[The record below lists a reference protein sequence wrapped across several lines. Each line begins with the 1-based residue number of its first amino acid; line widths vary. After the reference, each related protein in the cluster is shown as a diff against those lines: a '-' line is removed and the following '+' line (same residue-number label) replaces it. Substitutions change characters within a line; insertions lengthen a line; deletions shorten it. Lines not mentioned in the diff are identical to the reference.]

1 MYYILFHDI
10 WYWLGGLLKGTV
22 SFESMLFNTR
32 QSARCL
38 ALQVPT
44 NPDKACRAEA
54 DLAACSAAR
63 HFHGT
68 IVVGKP
74 GLGLEKPVLDSF
86 HLLLVTPTI
95 SRPDTRHAP
104 VLNTLSPCVSSRRLM
119 FAAGNIFT
127 TTEILSR
134 DAAERRR
141 RVAARCGCGVGF
153 AIMTAVKSDFWTER
167 SAVQRNSSPG
177 FRARDRI
184 IRREAK
190 TVKMVKFIVITHR
203 LPII

>member
-1 MYYILFHDI
+1 MSRPAGSHKPRQSEQSWGRLGRLLGRSALPRHDCGWEACLSWDWRNLF
-10 WYWLGGLLKGTV
+10 WTV
-22 SFESMLFNTR
+22 STCYLLPR
-32 QSARCL
+32 PA
-38 ALQVPT
+38 
-44 NPDKACRAEA
+44 
-54 DLAACSAAR
+54 
-63 HFHGT
+63 
-68 IVVGKP
+68 
-74 GLGLEKPVLDSF
+74 PVLTPR
-86 HLLLVTPTI
+86 HL
-95 SRPDTRHAP
+95 AP

-134 DAAERRR
+134 DGAERRR

-153 AIMTAVKSDFWTER
+153 VIMTAIKSDFWTER

-190 TVKMVKFIVITHR
+190 TVKMVKFIVITLR

>member
-1 MYYILFHDI
+1 MYYILFHDL

-22 SFESMLFNTR
+22 SFESMLFNTG

-44 NPDKACRAEA
+44 NPDKASRAEA

-74 GLGLEKPVLDSF
+74 VLDSF
-86 HLLLVTPTI
+86 HLLLVACYPDHL
-95 SRPDTRHAP
+95 RPDTRLAP

-134 DAAERRR
+134 DGAERRR

-153 AIMTAVKSDFWTER
+153 VIMTAIKSDFWTER
-167 SAVQRNSSPG
+167 SAVQHNSSPD